1 MFTIQVKHKA
11 NQDKIWYIDVE
22 KTIPYTYYLST
33 SKAYKFDTRELAQ
46 HAINILTDNNLYPK
60 QLYSFE
66 IMPVLDDN
74 IYEAMVNEA
83 DEILKQGEGT
93 E

>member
-1 MFTIQVKHKA
+1 MYTIQVKHKA
-11 NQDKIWYIDVE
+11 NQDNVWYVDVE

-33 SKAYKFDTRELAQ
+33 HKAYKFEARNLAEY
-46 HAINILTDNNLYPK
+46 AVNILTDNNLYPK

-74 IYEAMVNEA
+74 IYEAMINEA
-83 DEILKQGEGT
+83 DEILKGAE
-93 E
+93 